1 MAYTTVSRKLV
12 RFRHIPAETRRRFME
27 TMMVL
32 IVSEMADSLC
42 GLIDGMYVGKFLG
55 NDAMAAHGV
64 AAPVFTFLCIF
75 SYLIAAAIQHACPVA
90 IGENRP
96 REANGY
102 FNIAL
107 TSVLSLGAV
116 LTVIGLAF
124 PTWTATMLGSGS
136 GPIRPLAAD
145 YLRGVAPGTIPLVL
159 FLVLVPVLQIEGRW
173 GLVHVGSAVMA
184 VSDVALDYINIHFL
198 NGGMFG
204 MGLATSISY
213 TLGLGVFLLYFAKR
227 KRIFSVDPGSM
238 KGIRVPQFFSTGL
251 PTGVRMTARMFSL
264 VIINVLVVNMAGSTA
279 MAAMA
284 IQRNLST
291 VVLSAVVGLSAAVL
305 TLTSLSYGKQDTEG
319 MGDAVR
325 LGYRHSFGVVAI
337 FATALFFAAPLVTSL
352 YLDRADAAFSLT
364 VKAIRWLAASMPL
377 TAWNWCFGSYL
388 HGIGKI
394 ALSTRLFI
402 YGELVTQCFTALV
415 LGLVWGADGI
425 FASFAVSQAII
436 LVTLVSYRP
445 KFFLSL

>member
-1 MAYTTVSRKLV
+1 
-12 RFRHIPAETRRRFME
+12 ME
-27 TMMVL
+27 TMLVL

-107 TSVLSLGAV
+107 TSVLSLGAI

-145 YLRGVAPGTIPLVL
+145 YLKGVAPGTIPLVL
-159 FLVLVPVLQIEGRW
+159 FIVLVPVLQIEGRW
-173 GLVHVGSAVMA
+173 GLIHVGSAVMA

-238 KGIRVPQFFSTGL
+238 KGIPVPQFFSTGL

-264 VIINVLVVNMAGSTA
+264 VIINILVVNMAGSTA

-325 LGYRHSFGVVAI
+325 LGYRHSFGV
-337 FATALFFAAPLVTSL
+337 
-352 YLDRADAAFSLT
+352 SLT
-364 VKAIRWLAASMPL
+364 VKAIRWLSASMPL

-425 FASFAVSQAII
+425 FASFAVSQNF
-436 LVTLVSYRP
+436 SYLCRIKYP
-445 KFFLSL
+445 PRNEQKKALRHNPGPSALPPALCPE

>member
-1 MAYTTVSRKLV
+1 
-12 RFRHIPAETRRRFME
+12 
-27 TMMVL
+27 
-32 IVSEMADSLC
+32 
-42 GLIDGMYVGKFLG
+42 
-55 NDAMAAHGV
+55 
-64 AAPVFTFLCIF
+64 
-75 SYLIAAAIQHACPVA
+75 
-90 IGENRP
+90 
-96 REANGY
+96 
-102 FNIAL
+102 
-107 TSVLSLGAV
+107 
-116 LTVIGLAF
+116 
-124 PTWTATMLGSGS
+124 
-136 GPIRPLAAD
+136 
-145 YLRGVAPGTIPLVL
+145 
-159 FLVLVPVLQIEGRW
+159 
-173 GLVHVGSAVMA
+173 
-184 VSDVALDYINIHFL
+184 
-198 NGGMFG
+198 
-204 MGLATSISY
+204 
-213 TLGLGVFLLYFAKR
+213 
-227 KRIFSVDPGSM
+227 M

-264 VIINVLVVNMAGSTA
+264 VIINILVVNMAGSTA

-364 VKAIRWLAASMPL
+364 VKAIRWLTASMPL